1 MTIRNRSSWVS
12 LTTLAAVCGVLAGV
26 GGFTHAIGEIVQGSE
41 PTGAL
46 VFDSWASGRIAANLG
61 GEPAMSLAPNLFVS
75 GILTGVASVAV
86 AGWAAIYVGR
96 RHGGV
101 VLIALSVVM
110 LLVGGGFGPPLLGIL
125 AGVVAAAAHTRRAG
139 PLTPRRTGR
148 LLAAGWPALFW
159 LAALN
164 AAFLVVG
171 SLVVAVVADLAM
183 PGLFVASLF
192 LAVLGLPLAALAGT
206 ADQARRR
213 RSGCD
218 ESTPFT
224 DAKREA
230 ANPGSG

>member
-1 MTIRNRSSWVS
+1 MRD
-12 LTTLAAVCGVLAGV
+12 A
-26 GGFTHAIGEIVQGSE
+26 
-41 PTGAL
+41 
-46 VFDSWASGRIAANLG
+46 
-61 GEPAMSLAPNLFVS
+61 
-75 GILTGVASVAV
+75 
-86 AGWAAIYVGR
+86 
-96 RHGGV
+96 
-101 VLIALSVVM
+101 
-110 LLVGGGFGPPLLGIL
+110 
-125 AGVVAAAAHTRRAG
+125 TRRVMTVSNA
-139 PLTPRRTGR
+139 
-148 LLAAGWPALFW
+148 FW